1 MKTRLIT
8 AILALIL
15 ALALAGAGWG
25 GEPTAGLLDKPGPLQ
40 IGKQQV
46 ACPVQGGKI
55 NKDLYVDYQ
64 GQRIY
69 FCCPACIPIFKQ
81 NPEAYLKKME
91 REGVLPEKTPSGK

>member
-1 MKTRLIT
+1 MKTSLIT

-15 ALALAGAGWG
+15 ALALAGAVWG
-25 GEPTAGLLDKPGPLQ
+25 APPPMIEQPMV
-40 IGKQQV
+40 GKQQV

-69 FCCPACIPIFKQ
+69 FCCPACITIFKQ

-91 REGVLPEKTPSGK
+91 REGVLPEKAPSGK